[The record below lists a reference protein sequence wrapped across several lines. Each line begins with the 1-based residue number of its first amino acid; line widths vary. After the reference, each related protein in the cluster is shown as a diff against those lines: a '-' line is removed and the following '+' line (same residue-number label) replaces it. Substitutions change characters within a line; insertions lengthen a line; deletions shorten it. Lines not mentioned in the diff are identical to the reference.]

1 MDDKTKDKKT
11 LIECFGGL
19 KDPRDPSAVNHKLID
34 IIVIAIL
41 ATLCGANGFN
51 QCENFAIAKEPWLR
65 KILELPNGIPSHDT
79 FNRIFSLLN
88 PEEFHQCFQEWAN
101 TLYEKISREIIALDG
116 KTARRTKCKNGNQK
130 AIHVVS
136 AWANQNKLV
145 LGQIKVNDKSNEITA
160 IPELLKLLD
169 VSGCIITIDAMGTQT
184 AIVETIVNAGAE
196 YVLALKENQLTLYN
210 DVELYFNDEVLT
222 KKKESLGKDGIYYKT
237 LEKDHGR
244 IEKRE
249 YYMVKDV
256 SWLDQINNWKNLCA
270 IGMVTSE
277 RTLNEET
284 TVFTRFYI
292 MSDIQN
298 VKEFAKAVRG
308 HWGIENELHW
318 CLDMGFRE
326 DESRARKEHSAE
338 NMNVIRHMTMNML
351 KKENT
356 LKQGIEAKRLKCAW
370 DEKYLERVLMLGF
383 EV

>member
-11 LIECFGGL
+11 LIECFEGL
-19 KDPRDPSAVNHKLID
+19 KDPRDPSAVDHKLID

-41 ATLCGANGFN
+41 ATLCGSNGFN
-51 QCENFAIAKEPWLR
+51 QYEIFGIAKESWLR

-79 FNRIFSLLN
+79 FNRVFSLLN
-88 PEEFHQCFQEWAN
+88 PEEFHQCFQEWAS
-101 TLYEKISREIIALDG
+101 TLYEKISKEIVALDG
-116 KTARRTKCKNGNQK
+116 KTARRTKCKSTNQK

-136 AWANQNKLV
+136 AWANENKLV

-184 AIVETIVNAGAE
+184 AIAETIVNAGAE
-196 YVLALKENQLTLYN
+196 YVLALKENQPTLYN
-210 DVELYFNDEVLT
+210 DVELYFNGEVLT
-222 KKKESLGKDGIYYKT
+222 KKKEELSKAEIYYKT

-256 SWLDQINNWKNLCA
+256 SWLDQISNWKNLCA
-270 IGMVTSE
+270 IGMVRSE
-277 RTLNEET
+277 RTLNQET

-292 MSDIQN
+292 MSDIRD

-326 DESRARKEHSAE
+326 DESRARKDHSAE

-356 LKQGIEAKRLKCAW
+356 LKQGIVAKRLRCAL